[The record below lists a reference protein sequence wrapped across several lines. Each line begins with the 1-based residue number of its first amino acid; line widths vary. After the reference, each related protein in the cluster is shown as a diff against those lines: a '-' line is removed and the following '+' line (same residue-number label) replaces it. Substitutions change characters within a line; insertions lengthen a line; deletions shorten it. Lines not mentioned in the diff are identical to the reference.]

1 MDDYQ
6 DGESITINDLAS
18 DTDLN
23 SALIDGFDNRTG
35 RSRVDF
41 LEKCDIEK
49 ILRFFEKSKK
59 SSQVFVFP
67 YHLKETQQ

>member
-18 DTDLN
+18 DADLN
-23 SALIDGFDNRTG
+23 SALIEGFDNRIG
-35 RSRVDF
+35 RSRVNF
-41 LEKCDIEK
+41 LEKCDVDK
-49 ILRFFEKSKK
+49 ILRFFDKSKK
-59 SSQVFVFP
+59 SAQVFVFP